1 MMSKGPIFLAAS
13 VPERDLDIYVP
24 DPVAIREAI
33 RALVAETV
41 RERLLVFGGHP
52 AISPLV
58 EQAARSLDAVD
69 NVRIYQSEFFR
80 QVIPPVAQKFKNLVW
95 TPPVVGDRDGSLTLM
110 RTQMITSEPFNACVC
125 IGGMDGLDE
134 EWKIFTQNHPN
145 APALPV
151 ASTEGA
157 ARRIWNW
164 WTPPSSQN
172 LPADV
177 KDRLAMDLDYRL
189 LFRDLLG

>member
-1 MMSKGPIFLAAS
+1 MSKGPIFLAAS
-13 VPERDLDIYVP
+13 VPERDLDLYVP

-58 EQAARSLDAVD
+58 EHAARSLDAVD

-80 QVIPPVAQKFKNLVW
+80 HVLPPVSLKFKHLVW
-95 TPPVVGDRDGSLTLM
+95 TPAVPGDRAASLTLM
-110 RTQMITSEPFNACVC
+110 RTQMITSETFDAGIF

-134 EWKIFTQNHPN
+134 EWRLFAQHRAN
-145 APALPV
+145 APAFPI

-157 ARRIWNW
+157 ARLLWNS
-164 WTPPSSQN
+164 WTPPASLN

-177 KDRLAMDLDYRL
+177 KDRLAKDLDYRL
-189 LFRDLLG
+189 LIRDLVG

>member
-1 MMSKGPIFLAAS
+1 MSKGPIFLAAS
-13 VPERDLDIYVP
+13 VPERDLHVYVP

-33 RALVAETV
+33 RALVAEAV
-41 RERLLVFGGHP
+41 RDRLLVFGGHP

-58 EQAARSLDAVD
+58 EHAASSLDAAD

-80 QVIPPVAQKFKNLVW
+80 KVIPAVAQKFKHLVW
-95 TPPVVGDRDGSLTLM
+95 TPEVPGDRDASLTLM
-110 RTQMITSEPFNACVC
+110 RTQMITSEPFSAGVF

-134 EWKIFTQNHPN
+134 EWQLFARHHPQ
-145 APALPV
+145 APAFPV

-157 ARRIWNW
+157 ARLLWDN
-164 WTPPSSQN
+164 WTPPASLN

-177 KDRLAMDLDYRL
+177 KDRLAKDLDYRL

>member
-1 MMSKGPIFLAAS
+1 MSKGPIFLAAS
-13 VPERDLDIYVP
+13 VPERDFHIYVP

-58 EQAARSLDAVD
+58 EHAAQSLDAVD

-80 QVIPPVAQKFKNLVW
+80 NVIPPVAQKFKNLVW
-95 TPPVVGDRDGSLTLM
+95 TPEVPGDQVTSLILM
-110 RTQMITSEPFNACVC
+110 RTQMITSEPFEAGVF
-125 IGGMDGLDE
+125 IGGMDGVVE
-134 EWKIFTQNHPN
+134 EWRLFANHHPN
-145 APALPV
+145 APAFPI

-157 ARRIWNW
+157 ARLIWSSC
-164 WTPPSSQN
+164 TMAPSLR
-172 LPADV
+172 LPAKV
-177 KDRLAMDLDYRL
+177 MDRLAEDLDYRL

>member
-1 MMSKGPIFLAAS
+1 MSKGPIFLAAS
-13 VPERDLDIYVP
+13 VPERDLHLYVT
-24 DPVAIREAI
+24 DPIAIREAI

-58 EQAARSLDAVD
+58 EHAARSLNAVD

-80 QVIPPVAQKFKNLVW
+80 KVVPPVAQKFKNLVW
-95 TPPVVGDRDGSLTLM
+95 TPEVPGNRDASLTLM
-110 RTQMITSEPFNACVC
+110 RTQMITSEPFEAGVF

-134 EWKIFTQNHPN
+134 EWQLFTRNHPN
-145 APALPV
+145 APAFPV

-157 ARRIWNW
+157 ARLIWNS
-164 WTPPSSQN
+164 WTPPASLN
-172 LPADV
+172 LPANV
-177 KDRLAMDLDYRL
+177 KDRLAQDLDYRL